1 MGGWIEENTRETG
14 NCRGIDFQSYLIPE
28 KSTMRDGG
36 VKWWWIRSENES
48 SG

>member
-28 KSTMRDGG
+28 KSTMTNGG
-36 VKWWWIRSENES
+36 VKYRSQS
-48 SG
+48 VVDSIGK